1 MTTTINSTNFLDM
14 GAARLEHVE
23 DVAETMAG
31 LFFVLN
37 GMRQYVSE
45 STWKQF
51 AAGECRQHPLM
62 QLLQQDPLTCRAFT
76 KPRGYAGDAVMMD
89 MIYAAEDGYDL
100 PILEGIS
107 ELGRHIYQHNL
118 QMPAAMAVR
127 ARRRIIC
134 DKVDNLAI
142 RTPRAQILSLA
153 CGHLREAYDCPALLE
168 GRLGRYV
175 AIDQDRESLAVVER
189 EVGPLGVETLAASV
203 RDVLKGRIMLT
214 GFDLVYAT

>member
-51 AAGECRQHPLM
+51 AAHECRQHPLM
-62 QLLQQDPLTCRAFT
+62 QLLQQDPLTSRAFT

-89 MIYAAEDGYDL
+89 MMYAADHEYDL
-100 PILEGIS
+100 PELAGNLGHGIPH
-107 ELGRHIYQHNL
+107 EEHHVQY
-118 QMPAAMAVR
+118 AAA
-127 ARRRIIC
+127 
-134 DKVDNLAI
+134 
-142 RTPRAQILSLA
+142 
-153 CGHLREAYDCPALLE
+153 
-168 GRLGRYV
+168 
-175 AIDQDRESLAVVER
+175 
-189 EVGPLGVETLAASV
+189 
-203 RDVLKGRIMLT
+203 KG
-214 GFDLVYAT
+214 G